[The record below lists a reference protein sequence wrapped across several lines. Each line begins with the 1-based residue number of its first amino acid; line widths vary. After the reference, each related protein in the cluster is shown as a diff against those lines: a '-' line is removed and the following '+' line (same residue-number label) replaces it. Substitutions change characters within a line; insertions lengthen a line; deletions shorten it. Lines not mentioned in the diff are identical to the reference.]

1 MNYAIG
7 LLSAFL
13 FGVGL
18 TGFVARHY
26 IGKLLDEWN
35 EALANWREAL
45 DGWRDALARES
56 ELIEALEPALLRT
69 GGVVDPAKL
78 PRFGES

>member
-1 MNYAIG
+1 MNYVIG

-13 FGVGL
+13 FGVG
-18 TGFVARHY
+18 VAGLVAWHY

-35 EALANWREAL
+35 EALTNWRAAL
-45 DGWRDALARES
+45 DGWRDALVREG
-56 ELIEALEPALLRT
+56 ELIEALETAPLRT